1 MRAVL
6 VYFHLIYIFKLMLMY
21 KIFWYTLL
29 SAIKFQFSLKIQ
41 IFQEKVNF
49 RWHYGRIHN
58 SFLPK
63 VIYSQL
69 LSLGLRFLINKYWTR
84 QFLNNLLTPNSM
96 ILHIWN
102 EIIHCS
108 TGHISLWGMQ
118 GVNNNNKKKP
128 QGINMNCFVNCQ

>member
-1 MRAVL
+1 
-6 VYFHLIYIFKLMLMY
+6 MY

-29 SAIKFQFSLKIQ
+29 SAIKFQFYLKIQ
-41 IFQEKVNF
+41 SFQEKVNF

-58 SFLPK
+58 TSLPK
-63 VIYSQL
+63 VTYSQL
-69 LSLGLRFLINKYWTR
+69 ISLGLGFLINKYWTR

-108 TGHISLWGMQ
+108 TGHISLWGLQ
-118 GVNNNNKKKP
+118 GVNNNNNKNSRYKYELFCELPIIHLLANIP
-128 QGINMNCFVNCQ
+128 QISFLV